1 MNTIK
6 KDMKAVITGVNGQ
19 DGSYLAELLLEKG
32 YEVHGTIRRSSS
44 FNTWRID
51 HLRNHPNFYWYYA
64 DITDSV
70 SIYNLVSSIQPD
82 ELYNLAAQSHVR
94 ISFEIPY
101 YTGQVDAIGT
111 LNVLE
116 AIRIHSPRTKLYQA
130 STSELYGM
138 VQGVPQDEK
147 TPFYPRSPYGVA
159 KLYGYWIIKNYRE
172 SYNLFAC
179 NGILFNHTSPRRGE
193 NFMEKKIVDSMVDI
207 SLGILDSFQLG
218 NLNAQR
224 DIGHAREYV
233 DGMWRMLQRETPED
247 YVLSTGKTHSVRE
260 IVNKSAFLLGMDIKW
275 EGEGINEICLYQG
288 KKIISIDSKYF
299 RPAEVDLL
307 IGDST
312 KARNELG
319 WESKMTIYDI
329 LEEMIDFQ
337 IHKRKP

>member
-1 MNTIK
+1 
-6 KDMKAVITGVNGQ
+6 MKALIFGLSGQ
-19 DGSYLAELLLEKG
+19 DGSYLAELLLGKG

-51 HLRNHPNFYWYYA
+51 HLRDNPNFHWHYA
-64 DITDSV
+64 GITDPV
-70 SIYNLVSSIQPD
+70 SISNLVSNIQP
-82 ELYNLAAQSHVR
+82 EEFYNLAAQSHVR

-116 AIRIHSPRTKLYQA
+116 AIRTHSPKTRLYQA
-130 STSELYGM
+130 STSELFGM
-138 VQGVPQDEK
+138 VQEVPQDEK

-233 DGMWRMLQRETPED
+233 EGMWKMLQRETPED
-247 YVLSTGKTHSVRE
+247 YVLSTGKTHTVRE
-260 IVNKSAFLLGMDIKW
+260 IVNKTAFLLGMDIKW

-307 IGDST
+307 IGDSS

-329 LEEMIDFQ
+329 LKEMIDFQ